1 MSAKCLNVVAVVVSY
16 MMFQLVREIHQPS
29 IYETHWTM
37 SETTRNRL
45 HKEVKSAEEQCILY
59 IPTLTC
65 CHLVLTVCVRTVAK
79 ASIGRVLCEKHWIPL
94 PIQTVGSCV
103 LA

>member
-1 MSAKCLNVVAVVVSY
+1 MSEKCLNVVAVVVSY
-16 MMFQLVREIHQPS
+16 MKFQLVRAKNQPAT
-29 IYETHWTM
+29 YETYWTM
-37 SETTRNRL
+37 SETTRDGL

-59 IPTLTC
+59 IPILTC
-65 CHLVLTVCVRTVAK
+65 SHLVLTVCVRTVAK

-94 PIQTVGSCV
+94 PVQTVGSCV